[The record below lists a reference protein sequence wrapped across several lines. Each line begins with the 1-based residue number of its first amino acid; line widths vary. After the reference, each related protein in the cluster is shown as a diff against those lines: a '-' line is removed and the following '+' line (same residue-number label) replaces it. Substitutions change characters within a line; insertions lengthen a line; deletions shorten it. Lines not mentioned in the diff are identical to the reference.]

1 MSEISIGKLER
12 KGLTFTRLLCRG
24 NERSCPYYFRGELL
38 IIEYPP
44 HIVNSWR
51 SDDDIEDAV
60 PWGLR
65 VAQHRV
71 ASFFNT
77 RFEEVEAHRRR
88 MEALGHV
95 LPGARFASYGEA
107 GECSAFKSQPLTA
120 PNSTQPGAGIP
131 ERACRTTRSWLTAYM
146 PLPQIAPFR
155 IVYLGRGT
163 CPCHPKRTRC
173 VRNAADVVETL
184 NYVGLLLSHFYY
196 PAEEGE
202 GMCAEDS
209 LDVTRGCVT
218 INLETNTHTFLEM
231 VDIIRHAKLVVS
243 VQGSQ
248 NFNAVFAQRG
258 TAWIEMVPSHKT
270 VRAESNRIYL
280 GSMGMQ
286 TAILPIHGIH
296 MHDTTPF
303 TVPFQTPT
311 QTKGLG
317 TLDL

>member
-1 MSEISIGKLER
+1 MNTWS
-12 KGLTFTRLLCRG
+12 
-24 NERSCPYYFRGELL
+24 
-38 IIEYPP
+38 
-44 HIVNSWR
+44 

-71 ASFFNT
+71 ASFFNS
-77 RFEEVEAHRRR
+77 RFEEVEAHRRH

-107 GECSAFKSQPLTA
+107 GECSTLKSQPLTVFNA
-120 PNSTQPGAGIP
+120 TQPGAGIP
-131 ERACRTTRSWLTAYM
+131 ERACRTTRLWLTAYM
-146 PLPQIAPFR
+146 PLPEIAPFR

-163 CPCHPKRTRC
+163 YPCHPKRARC

-196 PAEEGE
+196 PPEEHE
-202 GMCAEDS
+202 GMCTGYS
-209 LDVTRGCVT
+209 LDTTRGCVT

-231 VDIIRHAKLVVS
+231 VHIIRHANLVVS

-258 TAWIEMVPSHKT
+258 TAWIEMVPCHKT

-280 GSMGMQ
+280 GSMGMK

-296 MHDTTPF
+296 IHDTTPF
-303 TVPFQTPT
+303 TVLFQTLT
-311 QTKGLG
+311 Q
-317 TLDL
+317 TLDLTFRLPLLTATGTLPL